1 MSHHHSSRFAVLGTA
16 ALLASILS
24 SGAFAQPGQQ
34 GNGASATGNPLA
46 RHMATTRGSEPNL
59 LALVGENAAP
69 GGNPGAGASRVTRS
83 TAQGVPS
90 AAGNAASPTELK
102 S

>member
-1 MSHHHSSRFAVLGTA
+1 MSHHHSSRLAVLGTA
-16 ALLASILS
+16 ALLASVLS

-46 RHMATTRGSEPNL
+46 QSMATTSSSEPNL
-59 LALVGENAAP
+59 LASVGENAAP
-69 GGNPGAGASRVTRS
+69 GGNPAAGMSRVTRS